1 MLSTRA
7 HRVVRQCDFAGRISP
22 DSRLGVRNDHIFG
35 AHAPDAHEVE
45 LADLGGLDLGAKL
58 LEAMGADLGAIHAA
72 HRRREQVLVDVQ
84 RRDPRWLEQATKAA
98 EEYVRRET
106 EVKKALADIEAR
118 AFEIEADAKARAK
131 PRSTRR
137 VCAATR

>member
-98 EEYVRRET
+98 EEYVRRDFAVSSRCRKQSPKHAAQSET
-106 EVKKALADIEAR
+106 CRQFGSRALPTTPLR
-118 AFEIEADAKARAK
+118 
-131 PRSTRR
+131 
-137 VCAATR
+137 